1 MKYFI
6 YIVFFNFIF
15 SQIHFINLPDSTGI
29 YQPVII
35 EECIGLDL
43 GDEIG
48 LFDTNGLLSDDCSNQ
63 YGEILVGAG
72 VYNGEQ
78 ITISGFGSL
87 NYCDFPNGY
96 ELPGY
101 VNNNSIMIKVW
112 DASENIEYIPESNYT
127 TGSGNWGDIFSVI
140 DILIVDELS
149 ISPIN
154 QFSLIQAYPNPF
166 NSFVKFNIDKL
177 LNEDIDVSI
186 FNVYGQSIDNFL
198 FKATV
203 DKTIVWD
210 ASDYHSG
217 IYLVS
222 FKSQKFNL
230 TKKITLLK

>member
-1 MKYFI
+1 ML
-6 YIVFFNFIF
+6 
-15 SQIHFINLPDSTGI
+15 SQIHFIDLPDSTGI

-35 EECIGLDL
+35 EECIGLDI

-72 VYNGEQ
+72 VYNGDQ
-78 ITISGFGSL
+78 ITVSGFGSL

-101 VNNNSIMIKVW
+101 VNNNPIIIKIW
-112 DASENIEYIPESNYT
+112 DASENIEYIPEVNYT

-149 ISPIN
+149 ISSID
-154 QFSLIQAYPNPF
+154 QFSILQIYPNPF
-166 NSFVKFNIDKL
+166 NSFVIFNINPL
-177 LNEDIDVSI
+177 INQDIDISI
-186 FNVYGQSIDNFL
+186 FNVYGQGIDQFL
-198 FKATV
+198 FRSSNNNS
-203 DKTIVWD
+203 IVWD
-210 ASDYHSG
+210 AANYNSG
-217 IYLVS
+217 IYFVN
-222 FKSQKFNL
+222 FKNSKFNL